1 MVKVKLSAGQERLW
15 ETFLF
20 LIKILVF
27 AIPLYLVLT
36 FQGALYPLQDLVSQ
50 NVYIVLRYFGY
61 DVVRE
66 GFLLSIEG
74 ENPFIFLVS
83 EDCTG
88 WKSMLFL
95 IALIVAVPKV
105 SRGKRMV
112 GIIFGIPLIYLGNLL
127 RILLIV
133 QVEQVY
139 GLEFANVIHD
149 YLWQAG
155 LISLVLVIWV
165 FWLIWIGRIKI
176 DIFKRQIYKIH
187 R

>member
-1 MVKVKLSAGQERLW
+1 MRVKLSGRQERLW

-20 LIKILVF
+20 LIKVLAF
-27 AIPLYLVLT
+27 AIPLYLILT
-36 FQGALYPLQDLVSQ
+36 FQGILYPLQGMVSH
-50 NVYIVLRYFGY
+50 NVYLVLRSLGLQ
-61 DVVRE
+61 VVRD
-66 GFLLSIEG
+66 GFLISIQG

-95 IALIVAVPKV
+95 TALIIAVPKV
-105 SRGKRMV
+105 LRRKRAI
-112 GIIFGIPLIYLGNLL
+112 GLIFGIPLIYLGNLV

-133 QVEQVY
+133 HVEQVH

-165 FWLIWIGRIKI
+165 FWLVWLGKIRIN
-176 DIFKRQIYKIH
+176 IFKR
-187 R
+187 